1 MNDVTALHAE
11 LEQLARNLRWF
22 YHPPT
27 RALFQD
33 LAGRLGTAA
42 APDVDARDP
51 VAVLHALDDHHLEAL
66 AADAPM
72 RARVADLARDLA
84 GELAGAPA
92 LTGGERVVAYLS
104 AEFALCDPLHTYSGG
119 LGVLAGDHL
128 RSASDLA
135 LPLVAVGLAYRDGY
149 FTQTVDAAGN
159 QIADPAPNDLA
170 HSAAVPVVDGTGARL
185 TVTVPMGDGEA
196 IVQAWRV
203 SVGRVPLFLLDT
215 DIEENAPHHR
225 AITWHLYGG
234 DRDTRIRQE
243 LVLGVGGV
251 RMLAA
256 MGITPAI
263 YHLNEGH
270 AAFAAL
276 ERLGVHRRA
285 GQDLTAALAAVRR
298 ELHFTTHTPVPAGH
312 DTFEHGL
319 AEYHLR
325 PLSNHL
331 RVPFEQLWGL
341 ATGPGFPIWNQTVL
355 ALKLAARTNGVARL
369 HGEVSRSMFA
379 SLWPDRDVANVPID
393 HVTNGV
399 HPTSWTGPEIAAL
412 LDDHVPGWRGGA
424 QASAWKA
431 LRDLDPAVVWDAR
444 RRARARLFASVQQR
458 LQVRS
463 ARTGVS
469 AGGAGLDPDALTIG
483 FARRFATYKRGTLML
498 RDLDQLGAVLSDDER
513 PVQILV
519 AGKAHPAD
527 RDGQAVLRQLVEASG
542 DPRLAGRLVFLEGYD
557 LELGGLLTSGCDV
570 WLNTPLRPKEASGTS
585 GMKAAMNGGLNLSV
599 LDGWWDE
606 AMSDQGRFAEAGIG
620 WAIGDR
626 APASDVV
633 SRDAADAD
641 ELYRLLR
648 EEVVPTFYDR
658 DAAGLPRRWLAMAMD
673 AIVLLSPVYSTHRMV
688 ADYAER
694 YGIAAR

>member
-1 MNDVTALHAE
+1 MNDTTSLHDE
-11 LEQLARNLRWF
+11 LDLLARNLRWF
-22 YHPPT
+22 YDRPT

-33 LAGRLGTAA
+33 LADRLDG
-42 APDVDARDP
+42 VDGRDP
-51 VAVLHALDDHHLEAL
+51 MAVLHALTGSRLAEV
-66 AADAPM
+66 AADEELRP
-72 RARVADLARDLA
+72 RIGDLATALRE
-84 GELAGAPA
+84 ELAGAPA
-92 LTGGERVVAYLS
+92 LGPGNRVVAYLS
-104 AEFALCDPLHTYSGG
+104 AEFGLCDPLKTYSGG

-128 RSASDLA
+128 RSASDLG

-149 FTQTVDAAGN
+149 FTQTVDGAGN
-159 QIADPAPNDLA
+159 QIASPAPNDLA
-170 HSAAVPVVDGTGARL
+170 RSAAVPVVNASGDRL
-185 TVTVPMGDGEA
+185 FVHVPMGDGEVA
-196 IVQAWRV
+196 VQAWRL
-203 SVGRVPLFLLDT
+203 SVGRVPLILLDT
-215 DIEENAPHHR
+215 DIEGQPEGHR

-251 RMLAA
+251 RMLHA
-256 MGITPAI
+256 MGIEPSL

-285 GQDLTAALAAVRR
+285 GQDLTTALAAVRR

-312 DTFEHGL
+312 DTFEYGL
-319 AEYHLR
+319 AAYHLG
-325 PLSNHL
+325 PLSHHL
-331 RVPFEQLWGL
+331 GVPFDQLWNL
-341 ATGPGFPIWNQTVL
+341 ATGPGFPVWNQTVL
-355 ALKLAARTNGVARL
+355 ALKLADRTNGVARL

-379 SLWPDRDVANVPID
+379 SLWPDRDTANVPID

-399 HPTSWTGPEIAAL
+399 HPPSWTGPEISEL
-412 LDDHVPGWRGGA
+412 LDEHVPGWRRGTDPA
-424 QASAWKA
+424 AWQA
-431 LRDLDPAVVWDAR
+431 LRGLDPAVLWDAR
-444 RRARARLFASVQQR
+444 QRARSRLLSAVRTRLERRAT
-458 LQVRS
+458 
-463 ARTGVS
+463 RTGVS
-469 AGGAGLDPDALTIG
+469 AGGAGLDPQALTIG

-498 RDLDQLGAVLSDDER
+498 RDLDRLGAILSDTDR

-606 AMSDQGRFAEAGIG
+606 AVSDQGRHAEVGIG
-620 WAIGDR
+620 WSIGDR
-626 APASDVV
+626 APVTDVTE
-633 SRDAADAD
+633 RDTADAT
-641 ELYRLLR
+641 ELYRLLAD
-648 EEVVPTFYDR
+648 EVVPTFYDR
-658 DAAGLPRRWLAMAMD
+658 DEAGLPQRWLQMAID
-673 AIVLLSPVYSTHRMV
+673 AIVLLSPVYSTHRMLG
-688 ADYAER
+688 DYARR
-694 YGIAAR
+694 YGVTGA

>member
-27 RALFQD
+27 RDLFQD
-33 LAGRLGTAA
+33 LAERIGV
-42 APDVDARDP
+42 VDGRDP
-51 VAVLHALDDHHLEAL
+51 VVVLHAIDAGILATL
-66 AADAPM
+66 AADATL
-72 RARVADLARDLA
+72 RSRVSELARDLA

-92 LTGGERVVAYLS
+92 LTEGHRVIAYLS
-104 AEFALCDPLHTYSGG
+104 AEFGLCDPLHTYSGG

-170 HSAAVPVVDGTGARL
+170 RSAAVPVVDRHGARL
-185 TVTVPMGDGEA
+185 TVTVPMGDGEVT
-196 IVQAWRV
+196 VQAWRV

-215 DIEENAPHHR
+215 DIESNAPHHR

-251 RMLAA
+251 RMLEV
-256 MGITPAI
+256 MGIHPSL

-285 GQDLTAALAAVRR
+285 GRDLAASLEAVRG

-312 DTFEHGL
+312 DTFEYGL

-325 PLSNHL
+325 PLCDHL
-331 RVPFEQLWGL
+331 GVPFDQLWGL
-341 ATGPGFPIWNQTVL
+341 ATGPGFPVWNQTVL
-355 ALKLAARTNGVARL
+355 ALKLAERTNGVARL

-379 SLWPDRDVANVPID
+379 SLWPERDVANVPID

-412 LDDHVPGWRGGA
+412 LDEHVPGWRQGTDP
-424 QASAWKA
+424 SAWQA
-431 LRDLDPAVVWDAR
+431 LRDLDPAVLWDAR
-444 RRARARLFASVQQR
+444 RRARARLFASVRQR
-458 LQVRS
+458 LELRAV
-463 ARTGVS
+463 RTGVS

-498 RDLDQLGAVLSDDER
+498 RDLDRLGAILGDQER

-585 GMKAAMNGGLNLSV
+585 GMKAAMNGSLNLSV

-606 AMSDQGRFAEAGIG
+606 AMSDQRRFAEADIG
-620 WAIGDR
+620 WAIGGR
-626 APASDVV
+626 APATEVAD
-633 SRDAADAD
+633 RDAADAA
-641 ELYRLLR
+641 ELYRLLA

-658 DAAGLPRRWLAMAMD
+658 DAAGLPQRWLAMALD

-688 ADYAER
+688 ADYAQR
-694 YGIAAR
+694 YGVTST